1 MRSLRVLMF
10 TPIWPSAVASW
21 SGLILLFFAMPT
33 STLFTSS
40 SSGVRPSFRP
50 CWICKRSS
58 ISMSEAFF
66 FKAGDGCSW
75 VVTAR
80 NRSRCSTSY
89 TVIGSSLTSTT
100 IDCSAC
106 ACAAQ
111 GKPTSPVNTA
121 SSAPTAM
128 QVHRVSFKYATT
140 VEGHPRGGRG
150 TDAGFSLLVVACASI
165 CVGTESAERL
175 GLILIGAEIFQRQI
189 HHDSLVRLDV
199 LILNVALFV
208 GDGHRQAVVLVLQ
221 SDAVADRLGV
231 F

>member
-1 MRSLRVLMF
+1 M
-10 TPIWPSAVASW
+10 
-21 SGLILLFFAMPT
+21 
-33 STLFTSS
+33 
-40 SSGVRPSFRP
+40 
-50 CWICKRSS
+50 
-58 ISMSEAFF
+58 
-66 FKAGDGCSW
+66 
-75 VVTAR
+75 
-80 NRSRCSTSY
+80 
-89 TVIGSSLTSTT
+89 VIGSSLTSTT

-150 TDAGFSLLVVACASI
+150 TDAGSSLLIVACASK
-165 CVGTESAERL
+165 CVSIQRAERV

-189 HHDSLVRLDV
+189 HHHPLLGLDV

-208 GDGHRQAVVLVLQ
+208 GHGQRQAVVLVLHSHATAQ
-221 SDAVADRLGV
+221 RLLV
-231 F
+231 LQ